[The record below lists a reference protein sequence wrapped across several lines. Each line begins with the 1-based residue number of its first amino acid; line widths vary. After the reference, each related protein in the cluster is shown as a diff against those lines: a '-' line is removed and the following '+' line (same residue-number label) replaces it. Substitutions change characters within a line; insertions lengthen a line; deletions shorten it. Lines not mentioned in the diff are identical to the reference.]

1 MKLTPRNALITVA
14 TCAATLAAF
23 TAHAAEYLPHG
34 ERTQGRTYSPAVIT
48 EGGKTI
54 WLAGE
59 TTTTDLNGKDI
70 RGDMEAQA
78 RTVFAL
84 IDQTLK
90 RAGGSINDIVSMT
103 VFLTDVRNGAA
114 FQKVRSETFAKGH
127 YPASAQV
134 TVSALAVPGML
145 VEVQAIAVIGD
156 KLVPVN
162 ASK

>member
-1 MKLTPRNALITVA
+1 MKFHPRHALIALASCVA
-14 TCAATLAAF
+14 ALSAN
-23 TAHAAEYLPHG
+23 AAEYVPHG

-90 RAGGSINDIVSMT
+90 RAGGSLNDVVSMT
-103 VFLTDVRNGAA
+103 VYLTDVRNGAA
-114 FQKVRSETFAKGH
+114 FQKVRSETFAKGR

-134 TVSALAVPGML
+134 TVTALAVPGML
-145 VEVQAIAVIGD
+145 VEVQAVAVIGD

-162 ASK
+162 AAK

>member
-1 MKLTPRNALITVA
+1 MKFQPRHALIALASFVA
-14 TCAATLAAF
+14 ALSAN
-23 TAHAAEYLPHG
+23 AAEYVPHG

-84 IDQTLK
+84 IDQTLQ
-90 RAGGSINDIVSMT
+90 RAGGSLSDVVSMT
-103 VFLTDVRNGAA
+103 VYLTDVRNGAA
-114 FQKVRSETFAKGH
+114 FPKVRSEAFAKGR

-134 TVSALAVPGML
+134 TVTALAVPGML
-145 VEVQAIAVIGD
+145 VEVQAVAVIGD

-162 ASK
+162 AAK